1 MHILPYLQTGKY
13 PVTHENCSHF
23 MYLTCYAFMACRQ
36 TYCVRGGHEASG
48 EDLTPGYLACVMYGP
63 SYFHPPDMGGMNG
76 VLWLVCASP

>member
-1 MHILPYLQTGKY
+1 
-13 PVTHENCSHF
+13 
-23 MYLTCYAFMACRQ
+23 MACRQ
-36 TYCVRGGHEASG
+36 TYCVRGCHEASG